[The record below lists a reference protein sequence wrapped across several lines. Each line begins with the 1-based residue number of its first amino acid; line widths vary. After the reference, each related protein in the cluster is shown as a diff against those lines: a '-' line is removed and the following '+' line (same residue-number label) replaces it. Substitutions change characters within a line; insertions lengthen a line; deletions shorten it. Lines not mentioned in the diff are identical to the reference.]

1 MRPPL
6 HQSFTPY
13 LPYITKLTYQLA
25 FKRLMKRNVPGF
37 SQKYGNHEETREAS
51 ALGVK
56 THVYKNLLKFHHITA
71 HSSRQ
76 LIRVLINAKMRLQL
90 GLLLCFCARWHF
102 AMGAR
107 SAVQQ
112 RSSFVHPGILIDSE
126 QAELVKN
133 MVSGSKS
140 PWAPAYSAMLAHPY
154 ASKTVPE
161 PVSTVECGSYST
173 PDVGCA
179 DEREDALVS
188 YLNAIAWTVTGTEEY
203 AFRAIDFMDSWASTV
218 KAHNNTNAPLQ
229 AGWVAST
236 WARAAEL
243 IRHSSAGWSEAG
255 IAKFESMLRQVYLPL
270 VQKGAPN
277 YMGNWELV
285 MMEAAMFIG
294 IFLDD
299 TAVYDAAMAKFL
311 DRVPAYIYLE
321 KDGDLPKTSPQDTN
335 VETEAEIIKYWQG
348 QAVFNVSG
356 LSQETCRDFEH
367 TGYGL
372 SSISHVA
379 ETSRIQGRDLFKEET
394 GTRLRYALEFHAK
407 YHLGEPKPSWL
418 CPGKTL
424 SLYIGPGKGSKS
436 TDE

>member
-1 MRPPL
+1 M
-6 HQSFTPY
+6 
-13 LPYITKLTYQLA
+13 
-25 FKRLMKRNVPGF
+25 
-37 SQKYGNHEETREAS
+37 
-51 ALGVK
+51 
-56 THVYKNLLKFHHITA
+56 YKALLKFYRITA
-71 HSSRQ
+71 HNSRQ
-76 LIRVLINAKMRLQL
+76 LIRVHIKAKMRLRL
-90 GLLLCFCARWHF
+90 VLFLCSCTCWRFAAGLRF
-102 AMGAR
+102 AA
-107 SAVQQ
+107 QE

-126 QAELVKN
+126 QSEFVKN
-133 MVSGSKS
+133 MVSESKS
-140 PWAPAYSAMLAHPY
+140 PWAPAYLAMLAHPY

-188 YLNAIAWTVTGTEEY
+188 YLNALAWTVTGTEEY
-203 AFRAIDFMDSWASTV
+203 ASRAIDFMDSWASTI

-236 WARAAEL
+236 WARAGEL
-243 IRHSSAGWSEAG
+243 IRHSNAGWDEAS
-255 IAKFESMLRQVYLPL
+255 IAKFESMLRYVYLPL

-285 MMEAAMFIG
+285 MTEAAMFIG
-294 IFLDD
+294 VFLDD
-299 TAVYDAAMAKFL
+299 ATVYDAAMKKFL

-321 KDGDLPKTSPQDTN
+321 EDGGLPKTSPQDTN
-335 VETEAEIIKYWQG
+335 VQTEAEIVKYWQG

-424 SLYIGPGKGSKS
+424 SLYIGPGKERNRPV
-436 TDE
+436 D